1 MVKIIQQIRG
11 KGPTRSQYLDESTI
25 SQQVWLRLDNSF
37 LLQVGITWITIR
49 TKNVLGE
56 ILVKRICKLG
66 LIVGVTLELESIESE
81 HRVLI

>member
-11 KGPTRSQYLDESTI
+11 KGPSRSQCLEESTI
-25 SQQVWLRLDNSF
+25 SQLVWLRLDNSF
-37 LLQVGITWITIR
+37 LLQVGITWIIIK

-66 LIVGVTLELESIESE
+66 LVAGVTLELESIESG
-81 HRVLI
+81 HRVLT